1 MGANQMNEPERK
13 KAVLLGAT
21 GLVGG
26 QLLKILLESEAYSQ
40 VVTITRK
47 ALPEH
52 GKLKQV
58 VVTHLDEMSEHKEVF
73 TDASDVFCCLGTTI
87 KKAGSQAAFRKVD
100 YDYPVLAAQLAKE
113 FGAQR
118 YLIVTAMGANAS
130 SKIFYSRVK
139 GEAEAAIRALQL
151 PAVSI
156 MQPSLLLGER
166 GEVRFGEA
174 IASWLS
180 KPLAFLFSG
189 PLLKARPIEARTVAA
204 VMHRMAQMYLP
215 GTHVYENDQ
224 LHKLG
229 N

>member
-1 MGANQMNEPERK
+1 MNEPGPK

-26 QLLKILLESEAYSQ
+26 QLLGILLESEAYGQ

-47 ALPEH
+47 PLPEH
-52 GKLKQV
+52 RKLKQV
-58 VVTHLDEMSEHKEVF
+58 VVTQLDEMSEHNEIFV
-73 TDASDVFCCLGTTI
+73 DANDVFCCLGTTI

-100 YDYPVLAAQLAKE
+100 YDYPVLAARLAKE

-118 YLIVTAMGANAS
+118 FLIVTAMGANAA

-139 GEAEAAIRALQL
+139 GEAEAAIRELQL

-156 MQPSLLLGER
+156 MRPSLLLGDR
-166 GEVRFGEA
+166 GEFRLGEA

-180 KPLAFLFSG
+180 KPLAFLLGG
-189 PLLKARPIEARTVAA
+189 PLLKARPIEGRTVAA